1 MKKLLTALAC
11 LLPFG
16 AMADTPTPPAPA
28 IAEIFECTL
37 NEGVSAAD
45 VATFG
50 RKEVRSF
57 TRKNEVPMHAYLWEA
72 IAINDPYNEAD
83 VRWVNYYPTWSDY
96 YASNEAFNTKGS
108 KLVEKFYSM
117 VTCNKPVILGSQV
130 LTSELVVAERKPM
143 VASVC
148 NLNEGK
154 TTADGAAFVGRLIGI
169 TNSQQDSNIGASI
182 MTPVFGVSGF
192 DYVST
197 IYGTTEDMAGM
208 MDTVRDRT
216 LPAAMQA
223 AGMAPV
229 AECVNDLHVSHLMI
243 QLGQ

>member
-108 KLVEKFYSM
+108 NCREVLLHGYLQQASDIGISGPNLRACSCREKTY
-117 VTCNKPVILGSQV
+117 
-130 LTSELVVAERKPM
+130 
-143 VASVC
+143 
-148 NLNEGK
+148 
-154 TTADGAAFVGRLIGI
+154 GRL
-169 TNSQQDSNIGASI
+169 
-182 MTPVFGVSGF
+182 GVQS
-192 DYVST
+192 
-197 IYGTTEDMAGM
+197 
-208 MDTVRDRT
+208 
-216 LPAAMQA
+216 
-223 AGMAPV
+223 
-229 AECVNDLHVSHLMI
+229 
-243 QLGQ
+243 

>member
-1 MKKLLTALAC
+1 ML
-11 LLPFG
+11 
-16 AMADTPTPPAPA
+16 
-28 IAEIFECTL
+28 
-37 NEGVSAAD
+37 
-45 VATFG
+45 
-50 RKEVRSF
+50 
-57 TRKNEVPMHAYLWEA
+57 AYLWEA

-143 VASVC
+143 IASVC
-148 NLNEGK
+148 NLNEDK
-154 TTADGAAFVGRLIGI
+154 TTADGAAFVGRLIGM
-169 TNSQQDSNIGASI
+169 TNKQQDSNIGASI
-182 MTPVFGVSGF
+182 MTPIFGISGF

-243 QLGQ
+243 QLGR